1 MFDEGTALSQ
11 GECPIERPALQLS
24 REERYEKRCGR
35 DRRSLSL
42 RNLESA
48 ERGLGKIC
56 SRFEIPVPPLGYWAK
71 LAAGKHVT
79 RIPLPTAKSDVPSEI
94 LIQPSPESPEA
105 LPEAVRSEVTAVLEH
120 REQIH
125 VPETLRSPH
134 PIVKRWLE
142 QKRERRKVDQLSDRR
157 SEPPLDETERRKL
170 RILSAIFTE
179 TEKLGHAV
187 KETHGE
193 AYFEIGAQRLDY
205 RLFEPSKQ
213 VIIQLS
219 DEERRR
225 SWNPAIATVTDLQ
238 PTGELC
244 FEITTWISEPIRK
257 RWRDGKRKNL
267 EEQLGDLIAGL
278 IKAAAIVKE
287 WERVRAEEQRQRQEL
302 ARQRMEQDRLRR
314 IDAARWRHI
323 SELAMAS
330 RQASIV
336 RTFLD
341 ELEERAKKTLGEH
354 ELPAE
359 TRDWFNWARKR
370 ADAADPVFS
379 AADKLVA
386 ENSSVNEWTYRER

>member
-1 MFDEGTALSQ
+1 MERQAVRLTREELHQKIWS
-11 GECPIERPALQLS
+11 RPAISLA
-24 REERYEKRCGR
+24 EEFGI
-35 DRRSLSL
+35 SG
-42 RNLESA
+42 
-48 ERGLGKIC
+48 RGLGKIC
-56 SRFEIPVPPLGYWAK
+56 SRFEIPVPPRGYWAK

-105 LPEAVRSEVTAVLEH
+105 LFPEQVRAEVAAVLEN
-120 REQIH
+120 RDQIQ
-125 VPETLRSPH
+125 VPETLRNPH
-134 PIVKRWLE
+134 PVVKRWLE
-142 QKRERRKVDQLSDRR
+142 QKRESRKVDQLSGGR

-170 RILSAIFTE
+170 RILSAIFIE

-193 AYFEIGAQRLDY
+193 AHFEIGAQRLDY

-213 VIIQLS
+213 VVIQLS

-225 SWNPAIATVTDLQ
+225 SWNPAIATRTDLQ

-287 WERVRAEEQRQRQEL
+287 WERVRAEEERQRQEL
-302 ARQRMEQDRLRR
+302 AKQRMEQERLRR
-314 IDAARWRHI
+314 IDAARWRPI

-336 RTFLD
+336 RGFLD

-354 ELPAE
+354 GLPV
-359 TRDWFNWARKR
+359 DIHNSICWARKR
-370 ADAADPVFS
+370 ADAADPAFS
-379 AADKLVA
+379 ALDKLVA
-386 ENSSVNEWTYRER
+386 ENSSLNEWSYRNQ

>member
-1 MFDEGTALSQ
+1 MQRKAARLSRQ
-11 GECPIERPALQLS
+11 KLYDQMWSRPAI
-24 REERYEKRCGR
+24 
-35 DRRSLSL
+35 SLAKEFGISG
-42 RNLESA
+42 
-48 ERGLGKIC
+48 RGLGKIC
-56 SRFEIPVPPLGYWAK
+56 SRFEIPVPPRGYWAK

-94 LIQPSPESPEA
+94 LIQRSPEGPEAA
-105 LPEAVRSEVTAVLEH
+105 LPEQVRAEVTAVLET
-120 REQIH
+120 RDQIQ

-142 QKRERRKVDQLSDRR
+142 QKRERRKVDQLSGRR

-193 AYFEIGAQRLDY
+193 TYFEIGGQRLDY
-205 RLFEPSKQ
+205 KVSEHYKQ
-213 VIIQLS
+213 VQIQLN

-225 SWNPAIATVTDLQ
+225 SWNPAIANRTDLEA
-238 PTGELC
+238 TGELC

-257 RWRDGKRKNL
+257 RWRDGKRKKL

-287 WERVRAEEQRQRQEL
+287 WERVRAEEERQRQEL
-302 ARQRMEQDRLRR
+302 ERKRIEQERLRR

-336 RTFLD
+336 RGFLD
-341 ELEERAKKTLGEH
+341 ELEERAKKTLGGP
-354 ELPAE
+354 ELPAK
-359 TRDWFNWARKR
+359 TRNWFSWARNR
-370 ADAADPVFS
+370 ADAADPVFT

-386 ENSSVNEWTYRER
+386 ENSSLHEWSYRDH